1 VISGT
6 NLGAMAADNEVSI
19 GDVLCIAT
27 ASNANSVTCTLGQG
41 SYGTY
46 LVQLDVDGKGRAL
59 HDGGNVTFQYQMDVT
74 TINPT
79 TGTLG
84 GKIYFLCPATKSRG
98 GGHINLPLSV
108 HSSVRI

>member
-1 VISGT
+1 MISGT

-19 GDVLCIAT
+19 GGVLCIAT

-46 LVQLDVDGKGRAL
+46 MLQLDVDGKGRAL

-74 TINPT
+74 AINPI

-84 GKIYFLCPATKSRG
+84 GKIYFFISMFKK
-98 GGHINLPLSV
+98 NE
-108 HSSVRI
+108 